1 MIERLSDRLQ
11 ELHAL
16 TTQTPLFNPVFQLGL
31 ELSRELEAGTLTL
44 ADLGEAVD
52 RLEQETLCDRA
63 AVLRGRLAPLDATA
77 NLDAFRTL
85 AEGSADSF
93 ADYARRW
100 SEPLLHAVFTGHPT
114 FLLTDAQ
121 SEAVARAI
129 REDTGPADMPP
140 SPGDR
145 PAITL
150 DGEHR
155 LAMAAIR
162 SGQGARHLLLRALY
176 DVAARKWPR
185 DWREFK
191 PLPFRFATW
200 IGYDMDGR
208 TDISWPVNI
217 SFRLG
222 EKAERLTAYA
232 EEAVAL
238 GLADIGDKLHAASAY
253 SRDLSDRFTGDMDDP
268 ERLTAAANA
277 LTADHP
283 DKLLSLRP
291 IIELLE
297 ARAASAEV
305 EDAKGYLTLAAAMRA
320 DGLGMGW
327 IHFRMNSS
335 QLHNALRIRVEQGEE
350 LDLAGGTAMSLLRDM
365 LRTVKPLRSNFAA
378 LAVENTTALRQFL
391 TIAQILRHIDADSP
405 VRLLIAEC
413 EEPQTVMAALYFARL
428 FGVDDKVDI
437 SPLFET
443 DSAMEHG
450 GRFLDALL
458 AEPAYRDYVRQRGRI
473 TIQTGFSDAGRFV
486 GQIPAALA
494 IERLQG
500 RLARAME
507 KNGLV
512 RVSALIFNTHG
523 ESMGRGGYPGAME
536 DRLTWPM
543 SHWAR
548 DQFARRAIATELEAS
563 FQGGDGF
570 LYFHG
575 ADIALATLTRIAEAD
590 AAIRGR
596 GGSDTFYER
605 TDISLDYY
613 RNIRAGQRA
622 FLEWRSYA
630 RTITAFGLSL
640 LSQTGSR
647 KARRQS
653 DLAAEREMGLRQF
666 RAIPHNAILQQLG
679 YPVNVLGSAGSA
691 AGEEVDL
698 VAGLL
703 DSSVRGR
710 QIVGLLRASNRLAS
724 IKTVAAY
731 GELFNSAYW
740 ATRPYRGTERH
751 MESACLSLAER
762 LESDDRAGEVRRM
775 ASRLRVD
782 AMKLHRLLARVP
794 EEAAKELGNGDREA
808 RRRTLG
814 VLHAL
819 RLAVIQHMFLRA
831 VQVPAFSRSNDISRD
846 DVIDMVFAL
855 RTEEAVAQLR
865 RAYPVTE
872 PRIGDFALDEPTDYP
887 DREGQPYSDIRQ
899 RLIDPI
905 EQGHALVRQISGA
918 IANEF
923 GAHG

>member
-11 ELHAL
+11 DLHAL

-44 ADLGEAVD
+44 ADLGDAVD

-63 AVLRGRLAPLDATA
+63 ALLRGRLAPLDQDA
-77 NLDAFRTL
+77 NLDAFRAL
-85 AEGSADSF
+85 VEGSGESF
-93 ADYARRW
+93 AEFARRW

-129 REDTGPADMPP
+129 REDIAPADMPP
-140 SPGDR
+140 SSGDR

-155 LAMAAIR
+155 LAMAAMR
-162 SGQGARHLLLRALY
+162 SGQAARHRLVRALF

-222 EKAERLTAYA
+222 EKAEKLTAYA
-232 EEAVAL
+232 NEAKAL
-238 GLADIGDKLHAASAY
+238 GLADIAEKLGAASAY
-253 SRDLSDRFTGDMDDP
+253 SRDLADMFTGDMDDP
-268 ERLTAAANA
+268 ERLSAAANA

-291 IIELLE
+291 IVELIE
-297 ARAASAEV
+297 ARAAGAEV
-305 EDAKGYLTLAAAMRA
+305 EDAKGYLTLAAGMRA

-350 LDLAGGTAMSLLRDM
+350 LDLTGGTAMSLLRDM
-365 LRTVKPLRSNFAA
+365 LRTVRPLRSNFAA

-458 AEPAYRDYVRQRGRI
+458 AEPPYRDYVRQRGRV

-507 KNGLV
+507 KNGLT
-512 RVSALIFNTHG
+512 RISALIFNTHG

-575 ADIALATLTRIAEAD
+575 PDIALATLTRIAEAD
-590 AAIRGR
+590 DAIRRR
-596 GGSDTFYER
+596 GGSDPFYDR

-703 DSSVRGR
+703 AGSVRGR

-751 MESACLSLAER
+751 LESACLSLAER

-782 AMKLHRLLARVP
+782 AMKLHRLLARMP
-794 EEAAKELGNGDREA
+794 QEEAEASGKDRES

-905 EQGHALVRQISGA
+905 EKGHALVRQISGA